1 MKIPVKSLRLCAV
14 IIAVLAGWQ
23 TPALQAQLTRGFVSG
38 VIRDPSGAVIVGA
51 HVRIINKATNEARQA
66 ISNQVGVYRFVAL
79 EPETYTLEF
88 SAPGFQTRRVDNV
101 RVGPA
106 QEVVL
111 DETLAIRGEAVVIE
125 VMESPPET
133 GLARATPTIEKTLYT
148 AFLASAPLTAAS
160 RDVSRLALLTPT
172 VTRGP
177 GFTEISANGQ
187 RTRQNNFLIDGT
199 DNNDLTVTFPSV
211 RMIPEAV
218 GEFQVQIT
226 PYSAEYGRNTG
237 AQISILTP
245 RGSNT
250 LHGEVWDY
258 YRGNWMEPV
267 SLLNKQNGLKET
279 PRFVHNQTGAS
290 LGGPV
295 RRDRTFFFGLLE
307 TNRRREA
314 PDARNAQPAVVPSPA
329 GFAALATVPLGSD
342 QTPQSRQAVLN
353 ALAFLPDVYKSISAY
368 QNLTSQVI
376 NGVPIQVGTIRIPL
390 ARRQNSWYGVERL
403 DHRLTEKDNLS
414 YRYIFDK
421 RSDPNTASNLQFGSR
436 FAASAETFIQN
447 HALSHTHIFGLNL
460 VNEFRFSY
468 GRNHL
473 DYPENDP
480 NSPTVQISGAFTF
493 GGASNFPQGRISNTF
508 QWQNITTY
516 MFGRHSLKFG
526 ADIHRNRLFNLTTTD
541 WKGTWTFLS
550 LADFIN
556 NRAFSLRQTVTDA
569 SYDARQINL
578 YYFFQDDFKVT
589 RNLTFDLGLRYEYS
603 GVPFGFFGAATP
615 EIAAAGVPLPAKP
628 DKNNWAPRFGFAYSP
643 SPPEGGKRWLWGDQR
658 TVFRGGFGIAYDVLF
673 YNILSITA
681 SNYPR
686 VVRSQ
691 TFQPQTIN
699 LFPILAPKDTTIPP
713 FSPLTPFAN
722 TPTDIQNAT
731 TSFWSFSIQ
740 RQLSHSHLFEIGYTG
755 NRSYHLLRQGERNP
769 GTLTEAQG
777 RAVILG
783 GTAPPLQGRRVNPAW
798 GSRATIESTALG
810 AYHAFFLRLDRKMA
824 NGLLLGAN
832 YTWSANFSD
841 NDEPLPIGDIVLSSP
856 QVPQNFFDYRNE
868 WSRSAFD
875 RPHRFVVH
883 YLYEIPGFS
892 LAGMANSFLKHIF
905 SGWQISGFSE
915 WQSGK
920 PFTVQTGVDSGGS
933 GVPVGW
939 RPDYNPAGIITKDPA
954 ENDFR
959 TFTVPVVGG
968 IFISPTTLACDLSKN
983 PNWGKCLPLAN
994 SMPFGGNLGRNT
1006 FRGPIFSNWN
1016 FSLSKTFTISERLKL
1031 RLRSDWFNLWNHRNF
1046 GNPVA
1051 TINPPASSPA
1061 PFGTNTTDPGGRSM
1075 LLGVKV
1081 LF

>member
-1 MKIPVKSLRLCAV
+1 MVFGTWPCAN
-14 IIAVLAGWQ
+14 LN
-23 TPALQAQLTRGFVSG
+23 AQLTRGFISG
-38 VIRDPSGAVIVGA
+38 TIADPSGAVITGA
-51 HVRIINKATNEARQA
+51 RVKIINKATNEEHEVATNR
-66 ISNQVGVYRFVAL
+66 VGVYRFVAL
-79 EPETYTLEF
+79 EPGTYTLEF
-88 SAPGFQTRRVDNV
+88 SATGFQTRRVDNV

-106 QEVVL
+106 QQVVL
-111 DETLAIRGEAVVIE
+111 DESLAIRGEAVVIE
-125 VMESPPET
+125 VKESPPET
-133 GLARATPTIEKTLYT
+133 ELARATPTIERTLNT
-148 AFLASAPLTAAS
+148 AFLAAAPLTAVT
-160 RDVSRLALLTPT
+160 RDVTRLALLAPT
-172 VTRGP
+172 VTRAP
-177 GFTEISANGQ
+177 GFAEISANGQ

-199 DNNDLTVTFPSV
+199 DNNDLTVTVASV

-218 GEFQVQIT
+218 GEFQVQIS

-258 YRGNWMEPV
+258 YRGNWMEPA
-267 SLLNKQNGLKET
+267 SLLNKQNGLEET

-295 RRDRTFFFGLLE
+295 RKDRTFFFGLLE
-307 TNRRREA
+307 ANRRREA
-314 PDARNAQPAVVPSPA
+314 PDARNAQPAVIPTPT
-329 GFAALATVPLGSD
+329 GFAALATVPPGPD
-342 QTPQSRQAVLN
+342 QTVQSRQAVLN
-353 ALAFLPDVYKSISAY
+353 ALAFLPDAYKGISAY
-368 QNLTSQVI
+368 QNLTTQVI

-390 ARRQNSWYGVERL
+390 ARPQNSWYGVGRL
-403 DHRLTEKDNLS
+403 DHDLTEKDRLT

-421 RSDPNTASNLQFGSR
+421 SSQLNATSNLQFGSR
-436 FAASAETFIQN
+436 FAASVETLLQN
-447 HALSHTHIFGLNL
+447 HALSHTHIFGSNL

-468 GRNHL
+468 GRNNL
-473 DYPENDP
+473 AYPENDP
-480 NSPTVQISGAFTF
+480 NDSTVQILGAFTV
-493 GGASNFPQGRISNTF
+493 GGASNFPQGRISSTF

-569 SYDARQINL
+569 SYDARQTNQ
-578 YYFFQDDFKVT
+578 YYFFQDDFKAT
-589 RNLTFDLGLRYEYS
+589 RNLTFNLGLRYEYS
-603 GVPFGFFGAATP
+603 SVPFGFFGAATP

-643 SPPEGGKRWLWGDQR
+643 SPQEGWRLWLFGDQQ

-673 YNILSITA
+673 YNILTITA

-691 TFQPQTIN
+691 AFQPDTNN
-699 LFPILAPKDTTIPP
+699 LFPTLAPKQTALPA
-713 FSPLTPFAN
+713 FSLLTAFAN
-722 TPTDIQNAT
+722 TPMDIQNPT
-731 TSFWSFSIQ
+731 TNFWSFSIQ
-740 RQLSHSHLFEIGYTG
+740 RQLSNHYLFEIGYTG
-755 NRSYHLLRQGERNP
+755 NRSYHLLRQGEKNP
-769 GTLTEAQG
+769 GTLTADQAQT
-777 RAVILG
+777 VMKG
-783 GTAPPLQGRRVNPAW
+783 GTIPSIQNRRVNPAW

-810 AYHAFFLRLDRKMA
+810 EYHALFFRLDRKMA
-824 NGLLLGAN
+824 NGLLVGTN

-841 NDEPLPIGDIVLSSP
+841 NDEPLPVGDIVLSSP

-868 WSRSAFD
+868 WSRSVFD
-875 RPHRFVVH
+875 IPHRFVVH
-883 YLYEIPGFS
+883 YLYEIPELS
-892 LAGMANSFLKHIF
+892 SAGRASAFLKHIF

-939 RPDYNPAGIITKDPA
+939 RPNYNPQGIFVKDPV
-954 ENDFR
+954 EGNLR
-959 TFTVPVVGG
+959 TFISPLAGG
-968 IFISPTTLACDLSKN
+968 IFVTPLTS
-983 PNWGKCLPLAN
+983 GGLPLAN
-994 SMPFGGNLGRNT
+994 SMLLGGNLGRNT
-1006 FRGPIFSNWN
+1006 FRGPSFSNWN
-1016 FSLSKTFTISERLKL
+1016 FSLAKTFTISKRLKL

-1046 GNPVA
+1046 GNPEA
-1051 TINPPASSPA
+1051 RMNSSA
-1061 PFGTNTTDPGGRSM
+1061 FGKNITDPGGRTM
-1075 LLGVKV
+1075 LISAKV
-1081 LF
+1081 HF